1 VSVCGACVSVWCM
14 VVSSHGAWLCLVVHG
29 CPLMSLW
36 WCMCHCVCMV
46 VSCGAWLPTHTANTL
61 SLQHTA
67 THCNTLQHTATHC
80 NTLQHTAT
88 HCNTLHHTAPHCNIL
103 QHTAT
108 YAHTQVLKSAIAN
121 GHTPTHTYCQYSLTA
136 THCKTLQHTATHC
149 NTLQHTATQCNV
161 LQRTTPHQTHG
172 SSRHQLLPHTPLWVQ
187 WRRRPRKLHRQV

>member
-1 VSVCGACVSVWCM
+1 M

-67 THCNTLQHTATHC
+67 THCNTL
-80 NTLQHTAT
+80 
-88 HCNTLHHTAPHCNIL
+88 HHTAPHCNIL

-121 GHTPTHTYCQYSLTA
+121 GHTPTHTYCQYLLT
-136 THCKTLQHTATHC
+136 TTYCNTLQHCNTLQRTATHC
-149 NTLQHTATQCNV
+149 NNLQHTKTYCNSRSV
-161 LQRTTPHQTHG
+161 MSRMCTHT
-172 SSRHQLLPHTPLWVQ
+172 HDI
-187 WRRRPRKLHRQV
+187 